1 MAYGDYRW
9 DLIIIGGGITGA
21 GIFREAA
28 RIGMRVL
35 LVEQRDFAWG
45 TSSRSSKMVHGGLRY
60 LKEGDLKLTML
71 SVHERDKLLAEA
83 PGLIDPMG
91 FLLVTYEGESPGRW
105 TYDVGLSIYD
115 LLALRWGH
123 RYYSAE
129 DFAMLAP
136 HISKDGLKGG
146 FRYGDAKTDDAR
158 LVLRLIQEAEEDG
171 GVARSYAKVVGLRSG
186 TDGLVHGV
194 AIQQPEDGDV
204 SEEWARMVVNAT
216 GAWADGLRAR
226 VGGKP
231 RLRPLRGSHL
241 IFPSWRFPVAQAV
254 SFLHPLDGRPVFAFP
269 WEGITLVGTT
279 DIDHREP
286 LDREPRISSEETAY
300 LMAAVE
306 WRFPSLG
313 LGLDDV
319 ISTYSGIRPVVNT
332 GKKDPSKEPRDHVIW
347 EEEGLL
353 TVTGGKLTTF
363 RRIALDA
370 LRKMRYRLPEI
381 PSLDD
386 SIPAINSVD
395 PGILDGASLDES
407 GRRRFLGRYGAKAPA
422 VVALARSGELERIS
436 GTGTFWVELRWAARA
451 ESIVHLDDLLLR
463 RTRIG
468 LLLPDGAEELLPR
481 VREICMEELGWD
493 EARWRREEASYKH
506 LWNECCGLPPE
517 ESVPDWKEMLHRASE
532 HRIISLT
539 KRRRRRRLAALFAF
553 LGATG
558 AWLLKRRWPG
568 KRSQN
573 DTPLK

>member
-35 LVEQRDFAWG
+35 LVEQQDFAWG

-136 HISKDGLKGG
+136 HVSKDGLKGG

-194 AIQQPEDGDV
+194 AIQHPEDGDV

-216 GAWADGLRAR
+216 GAWADGLRER

-279 DIDHREP
+279 DIDHRES
-286 LDREPRISSEETAY
+286 LDREPRISPEETAY

-306 WRFPSLG
+306 WRFSSLG

-319 ISTYSGIRPVVNT
+319 ISTYSGVRPVVNT
-332 GKKDPSKEPRDHVIW
+332 GKEDPSKEPRDHVIW
-347 EEEGLL
+347 EEDGLL

-370 LRKMRYRLPEI
+370 LRKMRHRLPEI

-386 SIPAINSVD
+386 SIPALNSVD
-395 PGILDGASLDES
+395 PAILDGTSLDES
-407 GRRRFLGRYGAKAPA
+407 GRRRFLGRYGAKAPD

-436 GTGTFWVELRWAARA
+436 GTDTFWAELRWAARA

-468 LLLPDGAEELLPR
+468 LLLPNGAEELFPR
-481 VREICMEELGWD
+481 VREICLAELGWD
-493 EARWRREEASYKH
+493 EARWRREEASYRH
-506 LWNECCGLPPE
+506 LWNECCSPPPG
-517 ESVPDWKEMLHRASE
+517 ESVPDWKGMLRRASE
-532 HRIISLT
+532 HRIISLA

-553 LGATG
+553 LGATL
-558 AWLLKRRWPG
+558 AWLLKRNRPG
-568 KRSQN
+568 KRPQD
-573 DTPLK
+573 DTPSE